1 MTLYN
6 VYSFF
11 NSSINR
17 NYINMENAEKYAEEV
32 NGSIDKYDYSM
43 YEIIRYDIP
52 VYDMR
57 FEDNPMVERI
67 NVPFDIIE

>member
-11 NSSINR
+11 NPSINR

-43 YEIIRYDIP
+43 YEIIRYNIP
-52 VYDMR
+52 VYDMSI
-57 FEDNPMVERI
+57 EDNPMTEKI

>member
-43 YEIIRYDIP
+43 YEIIRYNIP
-52 VYDMR
+52 VYDMSI
-57 FEDNPMVERI
+57 EDNPMIEKI